1 MKLVISDRKLN
12 CAGGKMQYL
21 LEMRKYVCLFIRV
34 MFAIVLVFAGFLTV
48 GCSKKEPEK
57 KVEVV
62 RPVKIMTIKDTTELF
77 SHGFPGTVRASRR
90 VVLSF
95 KVPGRLVKLPVEEG
109 QHVKKGDLIAQLDKR
124 DFLNAVKVARAKYRE
139 AEQQFRRYKELY
151 AKKQVSRADF
161 DRYLAM
167 RDVAKGKLQEALN
180 ALCDTTLTAPFDGV
194 ISKRYIENYYEV
206 RAKEPIA
213 DLQDISRIEI
223 IVDVPELIMA
233 AVRENS
239 AKKVTARFESIP
251 GKEFPLKLKEYSTE
265 ADPATQT
272 YQIVFEMDQ
281 PEEANIFP
289 GMTATVTAVYER
301 TGGKKGPDIIVP
313 ANAVLDAPKNKP
325 YVWVFDPTSGQVHKR
340 FVEVG
345 RLKDSGSIRILEG
358 LKPKEIIV
366 VAGVTQLK
374 EGMKVRPWEKQRE
387 GL

>member
-1 MKLVISDRKLN
+1 MEPLFELKKPI
-12 CAGGKMQYL
+12 YL
-21 LEMRKYVCLFIRV
+21 LSRILCTVILVLSVFLF
-34 MFAIVLVFAGFLTV
+34 T
-48 GCSKKEPEK
+48 GCGKKEPEK
-57 KVEVV
+57 KAEVV
-62 RPVKIMTIKDTTELF
+62 RPVKIMTIKDTSELF

-109 QHVKKGDLIAQLDKR
+109 QHVKKGDLVAQLDKR
-124 DFLNAVKVARAKYRE
+124 DFLNAVKVARARYRE

-151 AKKQVSRADF
+151 AKRQVSRADF
-161 DRYLAM
+161 DRYLAL

-194 ISKRYIENYYEV
+194 ISKRYVENYYEV
-206 RAKEPIA
+206 RAREPIA
-213 DLQDISRIEI
+213 DLQDISRIEV

-239 AKKVTARFESIP
+239 ARKVTARFEAIP
-251 GKEFPLKLKEYSTE
+251 GKEFPLQLKEYSTE

-272 YQIVFEMDQ
+272 YQIVFVMDQ

-289 GMTATVTAVYER
+289 GMTATVTAVYSKS
-301 TGGKKGPDIIVP
+301 TKVKGPDIIVP
-313 ANAVLDAPKNKP
+313 ANAVLDAPKDRP
-325 YVWVFDPTSGQVHKR
+325 YVWVFDSTAGVVHKR
-340 FVEVG
+340 FVKVG
-345 RLKDSGSIRILEG
+345 ILKDSGSIRIVEG
-358 LKPKEIIV
+358 LRPREIIV
-366 VAGVTQLK
+366 IAGVRSLK